1 MEYLTFTI
9 SNLPLSLQKKATILY
24 QEIFQSDSD
33 FINSLE
39 EKKNP
44 LINLAI
50 DSEKVIGFK
59 VGYDRKLGHFYSW
72 LGGVHPS
79 YRGQGI
85 ASVLMT
91 QQHEWCINHGY
102 KTIQTKTK
110 NIWKSMLILN
120 LKSGFNV
127 IGTYT
132 DDKGEPKIILEKKL

>member
-1 MEYLTFTI
+1 MTFTL
-9 SNLPLSLQKKATILY
+9 SNLPISWQKKTTILY
-24 QEIFQSDSD
+24 QEIFQNDGDFFDSM
-33 FINSLE
+33 E

-59 VGYDRKLGHFYSW
+59 IGYDRKIGHFYSW

-85 ASVLMT
+85 ASHLMKH
-91 QQHEWCINHGY
+91 QHEWCMKHGY
-102 KTIQTKTK
+102 ETIQTKTK
-110 NIWKSMLILN
+110 NKWKNMLILN
-120 LKSGFNV
+120 LKSGFDV

-132 DDKGEPKIILEKKL
+132 DKQGEPKIILEKKL